1 MLSRNLHRALGAAL
15 LSLMLPVFAQDI
27 VPAPA
32 FTGEQ
37 LTALPA
43 AAAAAAPQLVA
54 DMDNAT
60 TIWDNACSACHGEM
74 GQGDHG
80 GGSDIRNTALSLSQI
95 MLVVSTGRNTM
106 PAFAGF
112 TQQELLDISTY
123 VQNEL

>member
-1 MLSRNLHRALGAAL
+1 MPSCFTRRLLGAVLFAVT
-15 LSLMLPVFAQDI
+15 LPVLAQEI
-27 VPAPA
+27 VPA
-32 FTGEQ
+32 
-37 LTALPA
+37 PA
-43 AAAAAAPQLVA
+43 AAAAAAQLVP

-74 GQGDHG
+74 GQGSHG

-95 MLVVSTGRNTM
+95 MLVVSAGRNTM

-112 TQQELLDISTY
+112 TPQELLDISTY

>member
-1 MLSRNLHRALGAAL
+1 MLLSNIHRALAAAL
-15 LSLMLPVFAQDI
+15 LSVVLPTFAQDI

-32 FTGEQ
+32 TQ
-37 LTALPA
+37 PLRD
-43 AAAAAAPQLVA
+43 QLVA

-74 GQGDHG
+74 GQGGYDG
-80 GGSDIRNTALSLSQI
+80 VPDIRNSALSLSQI
-95 MLVVSTGRNTM
+95 MLVVNAGRKTM

-123 VQNEL
+123 VIEEL